1 MSNERT
7 TAGKTAS
14 GRACA
19 RRDWG
24 ENGITEERARAAAEK
39 LLASAVALET
49 NAERYAKSEA
59 ARAVLRR
66 FDGKKV
72 TRRLFDAL
80 AVAWGAERIEHTW
93 GGGHSFRGLEWKGDE
108 TWEHV
113 AAVEI
118 ESAASWRQ
126 TLDIKGD
133 GGELD
138 AAATVAAWDACA
150 AQWVAW
156 ARGDRAAAGCIDW
169 AAKEYNELHARARQ
183 FLGELEK
190 RLEGAVI
197 NPEIKVLCAFGGD
210 VYDRV
215 NPFRWHESKCWEDE
229 RRG

>member
-1 MSNERT
+1 MNE
-7 TAGKTAS
+7 TAGKTAN

-24 ENGITEERARAAAEK
+24 ENGITEERARFAAEK
-39 LLASAVALET
+39 LLTSAAALET

-80 AVAWGAERIEHTW
+80 AAAWGAERIEHTW
-93 GGGHSFRGLEWKGDE
+93 GGGHSFKGLEWKNEE
-108 TWEHV
+108 TWERV

-118 ESAASWRQ
+118 DSAASWRQ
-126 TLDIKGD
+126 VLDLKGD

-138 AAATVAAWDACA
+138 AAATVSEWDKCA

-169 AAKEYNELHARARQ
+169 AAKEYNELLARARQ
-183 FLGELEK
+183 FLEEIEK
-190 RLEGAVI
+190 RIGDDVI
-197 NPEIKVLCAFGGD
+197 NPQIKVLCAFGGD

-215 NPFRWHESKCWEDE
+215 NPFRWHESKAFEGGKE
-229 RRG
+229 V